1 MIKILI
7 AIFMFLF
14 LILIHEFGHFIV
26 AKLSGIKV
34 NEFAIGM
41 GPAIFT
47 KQKGETLYSLRA
59 IPMGGYCAMEGED
72 DESNDPRSYDR
83 ARPINKFLTILAG
96 PVMNL
101 LLASIIFFIVG
112 LNTGITTTSIGNF
125 TDNSPAKEAGMEIG
139 DEVREVN
146 HTKIENFPEISQ
158 IVNEY
163 YKDKDISE
171 PIEVKVFRESSNE
184 EMTFDINPQKENGNV
199 FFGVES
205 KLRNASFF
213 EAIKLGFLETGKN
226 IALIFVILGRLF
238 TGEIAVS
245 ALSGPVGV
253 VKELGNQA
261 QNGLMSLLYFLG
273 YISVN
278 LGVFNL
284 LPIPALDGSKLV
296 SSLYEMITGKRIN
309 KKLEEKVTIVG
320 FVLLIGL
327 IILISIKDIISL
339 F

>member
-1 MIKILI
+1 MIKIII
-7 AIFMFLF
+7 AIAMFLF

-26 AKLSGIKV
+26 AKLSGIRV

-41 GPAIFT
+41 GPAFYS
-47 KQKGETLYSLRA
+47 KQKGETLYSLRM
-59 IPMGGYCAMEGED
+59 IPMGGYCAMEGEEE
-72 DESNDPRSYDR
+72 ESSDPRSYDR
-83 ARPINKFLTILAG
+83 ARPISKFLTILAG
-96 PVMNL
+96 PMMNL
-101 LLASIIFFIVG
+101 ILASVIFFVVG
-112 LNTGITTTSIGNF
+112 LNTGVTTTSIGNF
-125 TDNSPAKEAGMEIG
+125 TDNSPAKQAGMEIG
-139 DEVREVN
+139 DEVVEVN
-146 HTKIENFPEISQ
+146 HTKIEKFSEISA
-158 IVNEY
+158 IVNAY
-163 YKDKDISE
+163 YKDSDIKE
-171 PIEVKVFRESSNE
+171 KIDVKVYRKSSGK
-184 EMTFDINPQKENGNV
+184 EMTFSIAPQKENGNV

-205 KLRNASFF
+205 QLRKAGVL
-213 EAIKLGFLETGKN
+213 EAIKLGLVETIKN
-226 IALIFVILGRLF
+226 IIMIFVILGRLF
-238 TGEIAVS
+238 TGKIALS

-296 SSLYEMITGKRIN
+296 CAIYEMLTGKTVN
-309 KKLEEKVTIVG
+309 KKIEEKVTIGG
-320 FVLLIGL
+320 FVVLIGL

>member
-146 HTKIENFPEISQ
+146 NTKIENFPEISQ

-171 PIEVKVFRESSNE
+171 PIEVKVYRESSNE
-184 EMTFDINPQKENGNV
+184 EMTFDIKPQKENGNV

-205 KLRNASFF
+205 KLRKASFF

-226 IALIFVILGRLF
+226 IALIFSILGRLF

-296 SSLYEMITGKRIN
+296 SSIYEMITGKRIN

>member
-125 TDNSPAKEAGMEIG
+125 TDNSPAKVAGMEIG

-146 HTKIENFPEISQ
+146 HTKIDNFPEISK

-171 PIEVKVFRESSNE
+171 TIEVKVYRESSNE
-184 EMTFDINPQKENGNV
+184 EMTFDIKPQKENGNV

-205 KLRNASFF
+205 KLRKASFF
-213 EAIKLGFLETGKN
+213 EAIKLGFIETGKN
-226 IALIFVILGRLF
+226 IALIFIILGRLF

-296 SSLYEMITGKRIN
+296 SSLYEMIIGKRIN

>member
-41 GPAIFT
+41 GPAFFT

-146 HTKIENFPEISQ
+146 NTKIDNFPEISQ
-158 IVNEY
+158 IVNDY

-171 PIEVKVFRESSNE
+171 PIEVKVFRESCNE
-184 EMTFDINPQKENGNV
+184 ELAFDVKPQKENGNV

-205 KLRNASFF
+205 KLRKASLF

-296 SSLYEMITGKRIN
+296 SSIYEMITGKRIN

>member
-146 HTKIENFPEISQ
+146 HTKIDNFPEISQ

-171 PIEVKVFRESSNE
+171 PIEVKVYRESFNE
-184 EMTFDINPQKENGNV
+184 ELAFDVKPQKENGNV
-199 FFGVES
+199 YFGVES
-205 KLRNASFF
+205 KLRKASFF
-213 EAIKLGFLETGKN
+213 EAIKLGFIETGKN
-226 IALIFVILGRLF
+226 IALIFIILGRLF

-296 SSLYEMITGKRIN
+296 SSIYEMITGKRVN

>member
-171 PIEVKVFRESSNE
+171 PIEVKVYRESSNE
-184 EMTFDINPQKENGNV
+184 EMTFDIKPQKESGNV

-205 KLRNASFF
+205 KLRKASFI
-213 EAIKLGFLETGKN
+213 EAVKLGFLETGKN
-226 IALIFVILGRLF
+226 IALIFIILGKLF

-296 SSLYEMITGKRIN
+296 SSIYEMITRKRIN

>member
-1 MIKILI
+1 
-7 AIFMFLF
+7 
-14 LILIHEFGHFIV
+14 
-26 AKLSGIKV
+26 
-34 NEFAIGM
+34 
-41 GPAIFT
+41 
-47 KQKGETLYSLRA
+47 
-59 IPMGGYCAMEGED
+59 
-72 DESNDPRSYDR
+72 
-83 ARPINKFLTILAG
+83 
-96 PVMNL
+96 MNL

-112 LNTGITTTSIGNF
+112 LNTGVTTTRIGNF

-171 PIEVKVFRESSNE
+171 TIEVKVFRDSSNE
-184 EMTFDINPQKENGNV
+184 ELTFDIKPQKENGNV

-205 KLRNASFF
+205 KLRKASFF
-213 EAIKLGFLETGKN
+213 EAIKLGFIETGKN
-226 IALIFVILGRLF
+226 IALIFIILGRLF
-238 TGEIAVS
+238 TGKIAVS

-296 SSLYEMITGKRIN
+296 SALYEMITGKRIN